1 MTDQLNKQPVDTWII
16 DPMKRFMSNSTT
28 SGIILFSSALLA
40 LILANSPWANDFH
53 HIWEIKFSVGF
64 GKYEISKSLHHW
76 INDGLMAV
84 FFFVVGLELKREII
98 SGELS
103 NPKKAVLPM
112 VAAVGGMVFP
122 ALIYLLFNRSGSNVN
137 GWGIPM
143 ATDIAFAL
151 GVLYLLGNKVPL
163 SVKIFL
169 TALAIA
175 DDLGA
180 VLVIAFFY
188 TSDINFM
195 SLAVGALFLIILIT
209 GNIIGVRNTMFYA
222 IIGIGGLWMAFL
234 MSGVHATIAAVLAAF
249 TIPANV
255 KISDI
260 TFMAK
265 GEILLSKFHK
275 SKPNDKPTL
284 TSDQFHIFDE
294 MQVLLKKASTPL
306 QRLEHRLHPLVA
318 FIIMPV
324 FALCNAGV
332 TISGDFY
339 TLMSSSITLGVFS
352 GLFLGKVIGIVG
364 AVFLLLKFNIAKLP
378 DDVNNLHV
386 IGIGFLGAIGFTMS
400 LFVSELA
407 FTDPLLINQAKIGVI
422 SASLLASFVGF
433 YVMKLASKKNQ
444 HRDGKS

>member
-1 MTDQLNKQPVDTWII
+1 MADYSNKQPVDIWII
-16 DPMKRFMSNSTT
+16 DPMKRFMNNSTT

-40 LILANSPWANDFH
+40 LILSNSPWSEEFH
-53 HIWEIKFSVGF
+53 HIWEINFSVGF
-64 GKYEISKSLHHW
+64 GKFEISKSLHHW

-103 NPKKAVLPM
+103 NPKKAILPL
-112 VAAVGGMVFP
+112 AAAIGGMVFP
-122 ALIYLLFNRSGSNVN
+122 AVIYLLFNGNGTISN

-151 GVLYLLGNKVPL
+151 GVLYLLGDKVPV

-169 TALAIA
+169 TALAIT
-175 DDLGA
+175 DDIGA

-195 SLAVGALFLIILIT
+195 SLVVGAIFLIVLIT
-209 GNIIGVRNTMFYA
+209 GNLIGVRNTMFYA
-222 IIGIGGLWMAFL
+222 IIGIGGLWTAFL

-255 KISDI
+255 RIPEVSFI
-260 TFMAK
+260 AR
-265 GEILLSKFHK
+265 GEILLNKFRK
-275 SKPNDKPTL
+275 LQPNNKPTI
-284 TSDQFHIFDE
+284 TNDQLHVLEDMRE
-294 MQVLLKKASTPL
+294 LLKKASTPL

-332 TISGDFY
+332 SISGDIGS
-339 TLMSSSITLGVFS
+339 LMTSSVTLGVFF
-352 GLFLGKVIGIVG
+352 GLFLGKIIGIV
-364 AVFLLLKFNIAKLP
+364 ATVFFLLKLNVAKLP
-378 DDVNNLHV
+378 DDMNKTHI

-407 FTDPLLINQAKIGVI
+407 FTDAYFISQAKIGVI
-422 SASLLASFVGF
+422 SASVLASFAGF
-433 YVMKLASKKNQ
+433 YVMKHANK
-444 HRDGKS
+444 